1 MRTLEWD
8 IPQRKFRKLIES
20 GDVIKRLIDIILA
33 TCVLAVTWPLILT
46 GALLIKITS
55 PGAAFYRSRRA
66 GKDGRLFLMM
76 KLRTMRA
83 NADTADRKIT
93 DAKDDRVTTAGRWL
107 RKLKIDEL
115 PQFWNVIRGDMSI
128 VGPRPEDYDFVQ
140 QYYTPEQKRS
150 LQVRP
155 GIASPTEVRW
165 YPDMTYHD
173 PPREGV
179 STQEHY
185 LSRHLPAQV
194 NEALSYIE
202 NQSILLDFKV
212 IVQIA
217 YCILVHSW
225 WPPKKVPVILE
236 DQGQK
241 TVCSKSSER
250 HLSGDRSSKAH
261 YTTSELLPKR

>member
-1 MRTLEWD
+1 
-8 IPQRKFRKLIES
+8 
-20 GDVIKRLIDIILA
+20 
-33 TCVLAVTWPLILT
+33 
-46 GALLIKITS
+46 
-55 PGAAFYRSRRA
+55 
-66 GKDGRLFLMM
+66 
-76 KLRTMRA
+76 
-83 NADTADRKIT
+83 
-93 DAKDDRVTTAGRWL
+93 
-107 RKLKIDEL
+107 
-115 PQFWNVIRGDMSI
+115 
-128 VGPRPEDYDFVQ
+128 
-140 QYYTPEQKRS
+140 
-150 LQVRP
+150 
-155 GIASPTEVRW
+155 
-165 YPDMTYHD
+165 
-173 PPREGV
+173 
-179 STQEHY
+179 
-185 LSRHLPAQV
+185 V